1 MNKTI
6 GIVTGATG
14 GIGRE
19 FTRVLVNEGLD
30 EIWIVARNK
39 DKLVDLKN
47 EYGDRIRTISLDL
60 SKTDNLNKIKELLE
74 NEKPIIKYLIN
85 NASIAKMGLYKE
97 FSIEEMENTI
107 NLNCKTPVILSNIC
121 IPFMKKGS
129 SILNIASASAFQPT
143 PYINLYASTK
153 AFERSYSRAL
163 NVELAE
169 SGIIVTAVLLGLFV
183 HWILKFDLMYSLMV
197 GAIIS
202 STDAA
207 AVIMIIRQNPIQ
219 KMVSTILEV
228 ESAANDPMAILLT
241 VLMIQILTGGS
252 GNFLFFT

>member
-14 GIGRE
+14 GIGSE
-19 FTRVLVNEGLD
+19 FTRILVSEELD
-30 EIWIVARNK
+30 EVWIVARNR
-39 DKLVDLKN
+39 DKLEDLKN

-60 SKTDNLNKIKELLE
+60 SKTENLNKIKELLE
-74 NEKPIIKYLIN
+74 NENPIIKYLIN

-121 IPFMKKGS
+121 IPYMKKGS

-169 SGIIVTAVLLGLFV
+169 SGIIVTAVCPSWV
-183 HWILKFDLMYSLMV
+183 D
-197 GAIIS
+197 
-202 STDAA
+202 T
-207 AVIMIIRQNPIQ
+207 
-219 KMVSTILEV
+219 E
-228 ESAANDPMAILLT
+228 LLT
-241 VLMIQILTGGS
+241 KTINGHEVKFPGIVTARRVAQKAIKDAKRGKDMSVCTFYVKVQHLYVKLLPQSFIMKLWMKGIKKNI
-252 GNFLFFT
+252 

>member
-19 FTRVLVNEGLD
+19 FTRILASEELD

-39 DKLVDLKN
+39 DKLEDLKN
-47 EYGDRIRTISLDL
+47 EYGDRIRTIALDL

-143 PYINLYASTK
+143 PYINLYAATK

-169 SGIIVTAVLLGLFV
+169 SGIIVTAVCPSWV
-183 HWILKFDLMYSLMV
+183 D
-197 GAIIS
+197 
-202 STDAA
+202 T
-207 AVIMIIRQNPIQ
+207 
-219 KMVSTILEV
+219 E
-228 ESAANDPMAILLT
+228 LLT
-241 VLMIQILTGGS
+241 KTINGHEVKFPGIVTARRVAQKAIKDAKRGKDMSVCTFYVKVQHLYVKLLPQSFIMKIWMKGIKKYI
-252 GNFLFFT
+252 

>member
-143 PYINLYASTK
+143 PYINLYAATK

-169 SGIIVTAVLLGLFV
+169 SGIIVTAVCPSWV
-183 HWILKFDLMYSLMV
+183 D
-197 GAIIS
+197 
-202 STDAA
+202 T
-207 AVIMIIRQNPIQ
+207 
-219 KMVSTILEV
+219 E
-228 ESAANDPMAILLT
+228 LLT
-241 VLMIQILTGGS
+241 KTINGHEVKFPGIVTARRVAQKAIKDAKRGKDMSVCTFYVKVQHLYVKLLPQSFIMKIWMKGIKKYI
-252 GNFLFFT
+252 